1 MRAPLPRERVRS
13 SAQLGRRADLANDWS
28 PTLCR
33 PSAYALASRLMASW
47 MEARVT
53 KVARVSARFSQ
64 HDLAAALNQAEDGR
78 LVRRRRAASRRAL
91 QPAPAPEPPLL
102 ATAAGW
108 PLWPAT
114 T

>member
-1 MRAPLPRERVRS
+1 ML
-13 SAQLGRRADLANDWS
+13 
-28 PTLCR
+28 T
-33 PSAYALASRLMASW
+33 Y
-47 MEARVT
+47 
-53 KVARVSARFSQ
+53 
-64 HDLAAALNQAEDGR
+64 DLAAALDQAEKDGR
-78 LVRRRRAASRRAL
+78 LVLRRRAASRRAF